1 MGTTYKVVYFGKG
14 PDPSSLVTASKLL
27 SPSALEISAAV
38 KFEEWSR
45 VVRSNP
51 SPTGLWLDYEER
63 QEQYQAR
70 LYRHQD
76 RLDQP

>member
-1 MGTTYKVVYFGKG
+1 MGTTHKVVYFGEG

-38 KFEEWSR
+38 KFEEWSK

-51 SPTGLWLDYEER
+51 S
-63 QEQYQAR
+63 AR
-70 LYRHQD
+70 LRGAAGAVSGSPISTS
-76 RLDQP
+76 RSP